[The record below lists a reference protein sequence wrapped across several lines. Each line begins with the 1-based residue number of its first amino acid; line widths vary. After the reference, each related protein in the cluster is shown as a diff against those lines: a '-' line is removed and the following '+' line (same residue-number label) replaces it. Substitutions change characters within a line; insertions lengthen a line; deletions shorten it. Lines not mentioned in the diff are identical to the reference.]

1 MKVGQSS
8 IVRWVYKLVGTKTR
22 SAERHARS
30 TIRTLD
36 EAQLRKVSG
45 GTASTELPH
54 KGW

>member
-8 IVRWVYKLVGTKTR
+8 IVRWVYKLVATKTR
-22 SAERHARS
+22 SAGRHARS

-36 EAQLRKVSG
+36 DAELRKVSG
-45 GTASTELPH
+45 GTANAELPH